1 MEIVE
6 DALAALGAERSRGG
20 EGRKRLGGGHW
31 DTGDGD
37 LGAAGIWVIHGST
50 CIQLFRLS

>member
-20 EGRKRLGGGHW
+20 EGRKRLGGGH
-31 DTGDGD
+31 
-37 LGAAGIWVIHGST
+37 
-50 CIQLFRLS
+50 